1 MKTLKKF
8 AVMIV
13 CAVLMCGCNT
23 EEKDE
28 SMPDRLSK
36 MRSGS
41 VIPVQAESEE
51 ESGYIPL
58 NYDVQKGMWI
68 SYIDLAP
75 MLEVDSDDEFRQNFT
90 EVCENIVS
98 LGCNTVYV
106 HVRPFGDAL
115 YRSEL
120 YPTSSYVPLENGQP
134 LFDPLEIIC
143 ETAHNYELS
152 VHAWINPL
160 RCQSESFFENVDDS
174 FQTKEWYNEN
184 SDKIQSVENSGNMW
198 LNPAYPE
205 VRSLIAEGAAEIAE
219 NYNIDGI
226 HYDDYFYPTT
236 EKSFDEQCYA
246 QMAQGESLSNWR
258 LDNISEMCSE
268 IYSAVKSVDER
279 IEVGISPQGN
289 IENNYD
295 FMYADVRKWCEDDR
309 YCDYILPQIYF
320 GFNNSVKPFE
330 QTLQDWLDI
339 AEQGDVKLVIGLG
352 AYKIGEESEFTDNE
366 GIIAQQAEMALK
378 KCQGIALYTYSS
390 LFVPDYE
397 LVNRTEAEIQYIAII
412 LGT

>member
-1 MKTLKKF
+1 MKRLKKI
-8 AVMIV
+8 AVLV
-13 CAVLMCGCNT
+13 LCAVLMCGCNSG
-23 EEKDE
+23 EKNE
-28 SMPDRLSK
+28 SKTDRLSH

-41 VIPVQAESEE
+41 VVPVQAETEQN
-51 ESGYIPL
+51 SGYVPL
-58 NYDVQKGMWI
+58 NYEVQKGMWL

-75 MLEVDSDDEFRQNFT
+75 MLEVNSEEEFRNNFT
-90 EVCENIVS
+90 EACENIISV
-98 LGCNTVYV
+98 GCNTVYV

-115 YRSEL
+115 YYSEL
-120 YPTSSYVPLENGQP
+120 YPASSYIPLENGQP

-143 ETAHNYELS
+143 EIAHDFQLS

-160 RCQSESFFENVDDS
+160 RCQSESYFENMDS
-174 FQTKEWYNEN
+174 SYLTKKWYDEH
-184 SDKIQSVENSGNMW
+184 SDKIQSVKNSGNLW

-205 VRSLIAEGAAEIAE
+205 VRQLIADGAAEIAG
-219 NYNIDGI
+219 NYQVDGI

-246 QMAQGESLSNWR
+246 QMSQGQTLSSWR
-258 LDNISEMCSE
+258 LDNISEMCRE
-268 IYSAVKSVDER
+268 IYSAVKSVDES

-295 FMYADVRKWCEDDR
+295 FMYADVRKWCLDTG

-330 QTLQDWLDI
+330 QTLQDWTEI
-339 AEQGDVKLVIGLG
+339 SSQGEVRLIIGLA

-366 GIIAQQAEMALK
+366 GIIAQQAEISLEC
-378 KCQGIALYTYSS
+378 CQGAALYTYNS
-390 LFVPDYE
+390 LFEPNAE
-397 LVNRTEAEIQYIAII
+397 LVNRMETEIQYVAQV
-412 LGT
+412 LKS